1 MGAVVLDVLR
11 QRAFSECRP
20 LPVVFTGGERETFSV
35 DRWHVPKRDLMQ
47 GLAVL
52 LEGGGLQ
59 VEPRLLEGEA
69 LRREVRWE
77 ISDSGR
83 DLFGGEK
90 EHDDLVMA
98 VALGVWWGRRR

>member
-1 MGAVVLDVLR
+1 
-11 QRAFSECRP
+11 
-20 LPVVFTGGERETFSV
+20 
-35 DRWHVPKRDLMQ
+35 
-47 GLAVL
+47 
-52 LEGGGLQ
+52 
-59 VEPRLLEGEA
+59 
-69 LRREVRWE
+69 VRWE